1 MVRSGAP
8 PGRRNPRDVGQRLR
22 SAGRL
27 ETAHVVVHHGLE
39 VLAPELPV
47 PYCGEPQPALHMQGG
62 HDGLLLGGRQA
73 PRIPRGAGGQQLG
86 WPDQAAVVVDVIP
99 IVVGH
104 S

>member
-47 PYCGEPQPALHMQGG
+47 PYCGESLVATIGCWPI
-62 HDGLLLGGRQA
+62 RS
-73 PRIPRGAGGQQLG
+73 RIN
-86 WPDQAAVVVDVIP
+86 
-99 IVVGH
+99 